1 VTAAASHAAATA
13 AAKSAPT
20 ATPAAAASK
29 SIAGDGC
36 ARQRQSGNKGD
47 NLMQTKVL
55 HCGIAFPF
63 DVLDRPAPR
72 LTAAKAQVRQVLR
85 AM

>member
-1 VTAAASHAAATA
+1 MTAAASHAAATA

-20 ATPAAAASK
+20 SAAASK

-36 ARQRQSGNKGD
+36 ACQRQSSNKGD
-47 NLMQTKVL
+47 NLVQTNIL

-72 LTAAKAQVRQVLR
+72 LTATKAHVRQVLP

>member
-1 VTAAASHAAATA
+1 
-13 AAKSAPT
+13 
-20 ATPAAAASK
+20 
-29 SIAGDGC
+29 
-36 ARQRQSGNKGD
+36 
-47 NLMQTKVL
+47 MQTKIL

>member
-20 ATPAAAASK
+20 ATPAASK

-72 LTAAKAQVRQVLR
+72 LTAAKAHVRQVLR